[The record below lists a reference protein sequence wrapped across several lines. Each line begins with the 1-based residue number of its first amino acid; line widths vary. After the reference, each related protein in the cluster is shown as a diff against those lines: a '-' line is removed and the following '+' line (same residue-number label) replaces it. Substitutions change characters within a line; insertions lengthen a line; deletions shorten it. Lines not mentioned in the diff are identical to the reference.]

1 MEQKQR
7 LFIYDRR
14 EVVILV
20 TLGMMVAAFAFTLGV
35 HLGKK
40 VTTKALTSATA
51 EVPQTPTLQDNVP
64 NRQELTEQARSAQQ
78 AADDELSHTLHEE
91 VEKTGIKL
99 KTPRQVDLPSS
110 VKSKNAGATTVKTE
124 AVAPVPQPVS
134 PKKDIEEL
142 NKAADA
148 ISTKDSAKE
157 PDDGSSSQ
165 ASDNSAAESAHGK
178 YTLQIGSFPSA
189 EEAKSKMDELR
200 AQGLRPFVRSADVR
214 GMGKRF
220 RLFVGDFSS
229 REDADKAGKKYQ
241 SESLIESYLVSHS
254 D

>member
-1 MEQKQR
+1 MDQKQR

-14 EVVILV
+14 EVVILI
-20 TLGMMVAAFAFTLGV
+20 TLGLMVAAFAFTLGV

-40 VTTKALTSATA
+40 VTGKAALSATA
-51 EVPQTPTLQDNVP
+51 EVPQTGTLQDNLP
-64 NRQELTEQARSAQQ
+64 NRQELTEQARGAQQ

-91 VEKTGIKL
+91 VEKSGIKL
-99 KTPRQVDLPSS
+99 KTPRQVDLPSE
-110 VKSKNAGATTVKTE
+110 VKSSAA
-124 AVAPVPQPVS
+124 AAPQLVS
-134 PKKDIEEL
+134 PKKALQEM
-142 NKAADA
+142 NKAAE
-148 ISTKDSAKE
+148 KVSAAE
-157 PDDGSSSQ
+157 P
-165 ASDNSAAESAHGK
+165 AEEASAAESSESGDNAPTK

-241 SESLIESYLVSHS
+241 SQRVIESYLVSHS

>member
-20 TLGMMVAAFAFTLGV
+20 TLGLMVAAFAFTLGV

-51 EVPQTPTLQDNVP
+51 EVPQTPTLQDNLP
-64 NRQELTEQARSAQQ
+64 NRQELTEQARNAQQ

-99 KTPRQVDLPSS
+99 KTPRQVDLPSET
-110 VKSKNAGATTVKTE
+110 KTKNGGATTLKTE
-124 AVAPVPQPVS
+124 AVAPVPQTVS

-142 NKAADA
+142 NKAAEQLAATDTAIEPREKPAEKTGADA
-148 ISTKDSAKE
+148 
-157 PDDGSSSQ
+157 
-165 ASDNSAAESAHGK
+165 AHGK
-178 YTLQIGSFPSA
+178 FTLQIGSFPSA

-200 AQGLRPFVRSADVR
+200 SQGLRPFVRSADVK
-214 GMGKRF
+214 GLGKRF

-229 REDADKAGKKYQ
+229 REDAEKAGKKYQ
-241 SESLIESYLVSHS
+241 SERVIESYLVSHS

>member
-20 TLGMMVAAFAFTLGV
+20 TLGLMVAAFAFTLGV

-40 VTTKALTSATA
+40 VTGKTALSATA
-51 EVPQTPTLQDNVP
+51 EVPQTGTLQDNLP
-64 NRQELTEQARSAQQ
+64 NRQELTEQARGAQQ

-91 VEKTGIKL
+91 VEKSGIKL
-99 KTPRQVDLPSS
+99 KTPRQVDLPSQA
-110 VKSKNAGATTVKTE
+110 KSKNAGATTLKTD
-124 AVAPVPQPVS
+124 AAAAPELVS
-134 PKKDIEEL
+134 PKKALAEM
-142 NKAADA
+142 NKAAEK
-148 ISTKDSAKE
+148 ISATESAQE
-157 PDDGSSSQ
+157 
-165 ASDNSAAESAHGK
+165 ASDPADAAATDAADNGHTK

-189 EEAKSKMDELR
+189 EEARSKMDELR

-241 SESLIESYLVSHS
+241 SQRVIESYLVSHS